1 MGSLPNISEF
11 CREKAHRRAVDKELD
26 LARARARQIEFN
38 RTDGRADNIKDRLP
52 TLFQVR
58 KKTVKPIPIGKY
70 IYLRILR
77 VSCSFRMRT
86 FL

>member
-38 RTDGRADNIKDRLP
+38 RIDGRDNTKDRLP
-52 TLFQVR
+52 TLFQVTSVNQHHR
-58 KKTVKPIPIGKY
+58 RST
-70 IYLRILR
+70 LNL
-77 VSCSFRMRT
+77 T
-86 FL
+86 L